1 MWGDVQAVCFFVVF
15 TLCGGAHLLLVS
27 SVDVLQ
33 VMLQVPKELEMFRDT
48 HEEFKVRWG
57 ATLRI
62 VY

>member
-1 MWGDVQAVCFFVVF
+1 MLFVVVF
-15 TLCGGAHLLLVS
+15 TLCGGAHPLLSS

-62 VY
+62 VD